1 MLHKAPGK
9 VAVVVGVLAAASLG
23 PAQAAQAAANVP
35 CSTAS
40 LSIAIGSAARGQTL
54 NLAPH
59 CEYVLTEALPT
70 VHQDLTIM
78 GDHATLRGNA
88 PRAAA
93 PFPLLSVVAGTLNVT
108 DLNFANGAGGILAAD
123 NSILNVQGG
132 TFTANHAVDGGAIS
146 LTGNAVGYVTGA
158 TFDRNTASQYGG
170 AVSAGYPATFAVLT
184 DDKVTANTAGQDGGA
199 FIDIGISSTLTN
211 VTMTGN
217 SAADGGAIYVASDSK
232 NFLTN
237 VKMLRNSATDNGG
250 ALYTFIN
257 TDVANSIIADN
268 HAAMGGGIYND
279 DAWDTFTGSTI
290 AGNRATSDGGG
301 IYNIFTGLQGDV
313 TLTNS
318 PVTDNTSGADGGG
331 IYNDTAVVPAP
342 GMASVQAEGSP
353 IDGNRAAG
361 PGGGVYNNQGLVQLT
376 ASPVQHNRPDNC
388 APPGSVALCTNG
400 SRPAHHQ

>member
-78 GDHATLRGNA
+78 GDQATLRGNA
-88 PRAAA
+88 SPGTA
-93 PFPLLSVVAGTLNVT
+93 PFPLLAVVAGTLSVT
-108 DLNFANGAGGILAAD
+108 DLNFTNGAGGILAAND
-123 NSILNVQGG
+123 SSLNVQGG
-132 TFTANHAVDGGAIS
+132 TFTANHAIDGGAIS
-146 LTGNAVGYVTGA
+146 LTSAAFASVTGA
-158 TFDRNTASQYGG
+158 TFVSNTATQNGG
-170 AVSAGYPATFAVLT
+170 AVSAGYPDTFAALT
-184 DDKVTANTAGQDGGA
+184 DDRFTANTAGQAGGA
-199 FIDIGISSTLTN
+199 FIDLGLNSTLTN

-217 SAADGGAIYVASDSK
+217 RAADGGAICVASDGA

-237 VKMLRNSATDNGG
+237 VKMLRNSATSDGG
-250 ALYTFIN
+250 ALYTSIN
-257 TDVANSIIADN
+257 TDAVNSTIADN
-268 HAAMGGGIYND
+268 HAGMGGGIYND
-279 DAWDTFTGSTI
+279 DALDTFTNSTI
-290 AGNRATSDGGG
+290 ARNHATGDGGG
-301 IYNIFTGLQGDV
+301 IYNIYSGRAGDV
-313 TLTNS
+313 MLTNS

-331 IYNDTAVVPAP
+331 IYNDTGVVYFGIAL
-342 GMASVQAEGSP
+342 VQAEGSP

-361 PGGGVYNNQGLVQLT
+361 PGGGVYNNQGLVRLT

-388 APPGSVALCTNG
+388 APPGSVVLCSNG
-400 SRPAHHQ
+400 SRPGHHQ